1 MAEDVKKMADML
13 RAGATMLSE
22 QCPSCNSPIFKLRS
36 GELWCP
42 KCNKRIVMVKPG
54 EETTRTIGNILLEVT
69 EENIL
74 TKIQELNQI
83 IKQEKDPVR
92 LQHLGEV
99 LSTWLEALEKVKR
112 IQKT

>member
-1 MAEDVKKMADML
+1 MDEDVKKMADML
-13 RAGATMLSE
+13 RAGATMLPE

-42 KCNKRIVMVKPG
+42 KCNKRIVIVKQG
-54 EETTRTIGNILLEVT
+54 EETARAIGSILLTTT
-69 EENIL
+69 EEIIL

-92 LQHLGEV
+92 LQHLGEL
-99 LSTWLEALEKVKR
+99 LSTWLEVLEKVKR
-112 IQKT
+112 IQKI